1 MDNFRCHGG
10 LLFDE
15 MKLSEHLSVEQS
27 GKLRG
32 FVDLG
37 PFTPPQDA
45 NLPCDHGMV
54 VKFVPFTGEFSQI
67 IGAFAT
73 HGNVKGSLLCKILI
87 EAIILV
93 KAGLFVDFV
102 TCDVAS
108 WNRRMWTI
116 MGIQGTANNVTCKV
130 KHPADSK
137 RSLHFLSDFPHLLK
151 CLRNSLLKGGFNTPD
166 GRVSTYFVR
175 EAYNYDK
182 DNITLKAMPGLTTS
196 HLEPNSFEKMR
207 VSLAFQLFGD
217 YVLRG
222 LHHYKDLIE
231 TSYGKG
237 SLDGTES
244 FFRMINQLI
253 KVTTSRLK
261 AEALWRNSAGV
272 AAQLSSFL

>member
-1 MDNFRCHGG
+1 MDNFRIHGG

-54 VKFVPFTGEFSQI
+54 VMFVPFTGEFSQI

-93 KAGLFVDFV
+93 EKAGLFVDFV
-102 TCDVAS
+102 TCDGAS
-108 WNRRMWTI
+108 RNRRMWTI

-137 RSLHFLSDFPHLLK
+137 RSLHFFSDFPHLLK

-166 GRVSTYFVR
+166 GRLSKT
-175 EAYNYDK
+175 
-182 DNITLKAMPGLTTS
+182 
-196 HLEPNSFEKMR
+196 
-207 VSLAFQLFGD
+207 GD
-217 YVLRG
+217 R
-222 LHHYKDLIE
+222 
-231 TSYGKG
+231 S
-237 SLDGTES
+237 
-244 FFRMINQLI
+244 
-253 KVTTSRLK
+253 
-261 AEALWRNSAGV
+261 
-272 AAQLSSFL
+272 